1 VGEGE
6 VANASRLPCREAAI
20 LLAGAGLLPEP
31 EREEG
36 PLAPALGQLSGE
48 LGGSGELAGGE
59 DSAGAPGWRVW
70 ANIEAHAMRGRCVG
84 T

>member
-1 VGEGE
+1 
-6 VANASRLPCREAAI
+6 

-31 EREEG
+31 EPEEG
-36 PLAPALGQLSGE
+36 PIAPALGQVSRE

-59 DSAGAPGWRVW
+59 DSAGAPGWRVG

-84 T
+84 A